1 MTRRPKIVLGVTVD
15 ISLTLMRGLPAFLA
29 SEGWEV
35 HVVTSPGPHLEG
47 LVGISGV
54 VAHAIPMKRN
64 PSPLRDIVSLFSW
77 ISLLRNIRPDVIS
90 VGTPKAGLLGGIAG
104 WLTGVPKRVYHLRGL
119 RLETAGG
126 VQLAILAAMEKLTA
140 RVATHVLSVSH
151 SLRDRVVEGGLVPAD
166 KIVVLGS
173 GSSNGVQLEDFDQA
187 AFTVGDIE
195 ALRDQLG
202 VLPDLPVIGFV
213 GRLTEDKGL
222 SVLAQAREIL
232 EKDGVDYQMLVVGGF
247 DGPEGEDQLAAVNAH
262 GRPALVSGYVSRP
275 AIYYRLMDIFC
286 LPTLRE
292 GYPNVVLEASAS
304 SLPTVTTN
312 ATGAFDSTIDGLT
325 GLIASA
331 GDATMLALAL
341 RSLIERP
348 ELRVEMGRNALARV
362 STEFSREQVWQ
373 LLKDYYAVE
382 ALRAARP

>member
-1 MTRRPKIVLGVTVD
+1 MTKRPKIVLGVTAD
-15 ISLTLMRGLPAFLA
+15 ISLTLMKGLPAFLA

-35 HVVTSPGPHLEG
+35 HIVTSPGPHLEG
-47 LVGISGV
+47 LAGISGV
-54 VAHAIPMKRN
+54 VTHAIPMKRN
-64 PSPLRDIVSLFSW
+64 PSPLRDLVSLFAW
-77 ISLLRNIRPDVIS
+77 ISLLRDVQPDVIS

-119 RLETAGG
+119 RLETASG

-140 RVATHVLSVSH
+140 GVATHVLSVSH
-151 SLRDRVVEGGLVPAD
+151 SLRDRVVEGNLAQAD

-173 GSSNGVQLEDFDQA
+173 GSSNGVQLEDFEQA
-187 AFTVGDIE
+187 AFTIDGIDV
-195 ALRDQLG
+195 LREELG
-202 VLPDLPVIGFV
+202 ILPGIPVIGFV

-232 EKDGVDYQMLVVGGF
+232 KKDGVDYQMLVVGGF
-247 DGPEGEDQLAAVNAH
+247 DGPEGKDQLAAVNAH

-348 ELRVEMGRNALARV
+348 ELRVQMGRNALARV

-373 LLKDYYAVE
+373 LLKDYYAVD